1 MQFKPLHTI
10 LILALIIGLSGCG
23 FKLRGSA
30 DPLPAQI
37 RQLALVG
44 IDRGSDFYQSLAHAL
59 VGAGASLGQGDAGGE
74 YATLTI
80 HKVAQSRD
88 EISVSGGQTL
98 YRSNFG
104 ITFSLGLNLVGSDP
118 LQLIDS
124 RQLRASREFSFDS
137 NNPYGLEQQDLLLR
151 NELKRD
157 LIGQLIRQSRAA
169 ALTKNTSKVMS
180 RDPTR

>member
-10 LILALIIGLSGCG
+10 LILALIIGVSGCG

-44 IDRGSDFYQSLAHAL
+44 IDRGSDLYQSLAHAL
-59 VGAGASLGQGDAGGE
+59 VGAGASLGQDGAAGE

-98 YRSNFG
+98 YRSNFVV
-104 ITFSLGLNLVGSDP
+104 TFSLDRNPVHGE
-118 LQLIDS
+118 QERLIDS

-157 LIGQLIRQSRAA
+157 LIGQLIRQIRAA
-169 ALTKNTSKVMS
+169 ALAKGTTKGVTEKV
-180 RDPTR
+180 TR